1 MKTSF
6 RLVLT
11 VLACLAAP
19 ALARAEEPKTA
30 KVAYSA
36 LEIARFDVNRE
47 DYSSKEAE
55 RAGKISDEFLDGIQR
70 ALLGE
75 MTRSSLFP
83 AVRKPAE
90 SAEAGSPVLILGGRI
105 VDFKPGNRAARYFAG
120 FGAGQQKIEVECVLK
135 NKTTGEVVAKEMI
148 TDRKVAG
155 WAGGSEEKG
164 VEDFAE
170 KVLAFLKR
178 SIGAP

>member
-1 MKTSF
+1 MRSSL
-6 RLVLT
+6 RVVLT
-11 VLACLAAP
+11 VMICLV
-19 ALARAEEPKTA
+19 ALALVRADEPKTA
-30 KVAYSA
+30 KVAYGA

-47 DYSSKEAE
+47 DYSTKEAE

-90 SAEAGSPVLILGGRI
+90 SAEAGSPVLVLGGRV
-105 VDFKPGNRAARYFAG
+105 VDYKPGNRTARYFTG
-120 FGAGQQKIEVECVLK
+120 LGAGQQKIEVECVLK
-135 NKTTGEVVAKEMI
+135 NRVTGEIVAKEVI

-155 WAGGSEEKG
+155 WAGRSEEQRVG
-164 VEDFAE
+164 
-170 KVLAFLKR
+170 
-178 SIGAP
+178 

>member
-135 NKTTGEVVAKEMI
+135 NKTTGEVVAKEV
-148 TDRKVAG
+148 T
-155 WAGGSEEKG
+155 
-164 VEDFAE
+164 
-170 KVLAFLKR
+170 
-178 SIGAP
+178 SIGRSPGGLRFRREGSGLFEALHRRSLTASPF

>member
-1 MKTSF
+1 MKASL
-6 RLVLT
+6 RLVLI
-11 VLACLAAP
+11 VLACLSAAAP
-19 ALARAEEPKTA
+19 ARADEPKTA
-30 KVAYSA
+30 KVAYGA

-47 DYSSKEAE
+47 DFSTKEAE

-75 MTRSSLFP
+75 LTRSTLFP

-90 SAEAGSPVLILGGRI
+90 SAEAGSPVLVLSGRI
-105 VDFKPGNRAARYFAG
+105 LDYKPGNRTARYFAG

-135 NKTTGEVVAKEMI
+135 NKVTGEVVAKEVVI
-148 TDRKVAG
+148 DRKIAG

-170 KVLAFLKR
+170 KVLAFVKR

>member
-1 MKTSF
+1 MTARGHGSPGRIPMKTSF

-55 RAGKISDEFLDGIQR
+55 RA
-70 ALLGE
+70 
-75 MTRSSLFP
+75 
-83 AVRKPAE
+83 
-90 SAEAGSPVLILGGRI
+90 EAGSPVLILGGRI

-135 NKTTGEVVAKEMI
+135 NKTTGEVVAKEV
-148 TDRKVAG
+148 T
-155 WAGGSEEKG
+155 
-164 VEDFAE
+164 
-170 KVLAFLKR
+170 
-178 SIGAP
+178 SIGRSPGGLRFRREGSGLFEALHRRSLTASPF

>member
-1 MKTSF
+1 MRASL
-6 RLVLT
+6 RLVLI
-11 VLACLAAP
+11 VLPCLSAAAP
-19 ALARAEEPKTA
+19 ARAHEPKTA
-30 KVAYSA
+30 KVTYSA
-36 LEIARFDVNRE
+36 LELARFEVNRE
-47 DYSSKEAE
+47 DYSTKAAE

-90 SAEAGSPVLILGGRI
+90 SAEAGSPVLVLGGRV
-105 VDFKPGNRAARYFAG
+105 VDYKPGNRTARYFAG

-135 NKTTGEVVAKEMI
+135 NRVTGEVVAKEVI

-155 WAGGSEEKG
+155 WAGGSEQNGGE
-164 VEDFAE
+164 
-170 KVLAFLKR
+170 
-178 SIGAP
+178 

>member
-83 AVRKPAE
+83 AVRKPLAHE
-90 SAEAGSPVLILGGRI
+90 SKTRVSFVHHPARSAGLCGGRRSTNA
-105 VDFKPGNRAARYFAG
+105 GNTAAAG
-120 FGAGQQKIEVECVLK
+120 DKARGR
-135 NKTTGEVVAKEMI
+135 
-148 TDRKVAG
+148 D
-155 WAGGSEEKG
+155 
-164 VEDFAE
+164 D
-170 KVLAFLKR
+170 
-178 SIGAP
+178 